1 MGMTSALKLRQ
12 IVENA
17 EYVNAI
23 ELMVA
28 CEALD
33 YRRPLRSSKPI
44 ERAREMIRAIV
55 LRLTN
60 DRPPAP
66 DIESLAAAIRRG
78 EFDEFA
84 KSVRAI

>member
-1 MGMTSALKLRQ
+1 
-12 IVENA
+12 
-17 EYVNAI
+17 VNAI

-55 LRLTN
+55 PRLTD

-66 DIESLAAAIRRG
+66 DIEALAAAIRRG
-78 EFDEFA
+78 ELDEFA